1 MGGRCVSHDNQP
13 ACPIAPPTP
22 TPTPPP
28 ALAPGVVYHWGNG
41 WDCLAGFTAEM
52 SYNATFG
59 LNGAAAPKPGE
70 QFAMTVCRKVG
81 DTWSML
87 QGAGEIAGGGTL
99 AGGGAVAC
107 GTVVLCF
114 VGGGAAAVGGAAIAA
129 HGAVTAV
136 YGTWNLVASAV
147 TTCLAA
153 SATGGGGGT
162 PPPTPT
168 PAPTPIRTPVTAP
181 KHSLVNALRD
191 FTRIDFNAG
200 KETFSITKERMAH
213 FLSRHHPAYW
223 DGSTKLTQ
231 TFLDPSLSVDDVG
244 MLVKQTVQTGYNTRA
259 PSGFAGTFSY
269 TTEINGVT
277 YRATTV
283 FGKVVQF
290 YPLP

>member
-114 VGGGAAAVGGAAIAA
+114 VGGGAAAVGGQ
-129 HGAVTAV
+129 
-136 YGTWNLVASAV
+136 
-147 TTCLAA
+147 
-153 SATGGGGGT
+153 
-162 PPPTPT
+162 
-168 PAPTPIRTPVTAP
+168 RTNGPFPEPSSSRILGWIDKANP
-181 KHSLVNALRD
+181 DILR
-191 FTRIDFNAG
+191 
-200 KETFSITKERMAH
+200 SITLCRRCRDA
-213 FLSRHHPAYW
+213 R
-223 DGSTKLTQ
+223 Q
-231 TFLDPSLSVDDVG
+231 TDRPNRL
-244 MLVKQTVQTGYNTRA
+244 
-259 PSGFAGTFSY
+259 
-269 TTEINGVT
+269 
-277 YRATTV
+277 
-283 FGKVVQF
+283 
-290 YPLP
+290 